1 MLPCAE
7 SRREA
12 VLRRTEVCYPFCRKH
27 GKYQAVKRRA
37 FITLLGGA
45 AAWPLAARAQGS
57 TMPVVGF
64 LRSTSL
70 AVSTPMVTGF
80 RQGLTATGFTEGQN
94 VAIEYRYADSQLERL
109 PGLVAELIRLPVAV
123 IVANNIAAL
132 SAKAATTSVPIVF
145 ATGSD
150 PVVDGLVGSL
160 NRPGGNITGVSFVSG
175 LLGPK
180 RLDML
185 RQLVPAAAT
194 MAMLVGTDTLEA
206 RIERR
211 DVELAAQALGQQ
223 LIVAPVTSEGE
234 FDGAFKSIV
243 ERGAK
248 SLLVGTGP
256 LLTSNRGRI
265 VALASRLAIPA
276 IYALREFVEAG
287 GLMSY
292 GASLVDAYRQ
302 AGIYAGRVLKGE
314 KPGDLPVMQS
324 TKFEL
329 ILNLKAA
336 KALGLS
342 IPPTLLATADE
353 VIE

>member
-12 VLRRTEVCYPFCRKH
+12 VLRRTEVCYCFCRKH

-175 LLGPK
+175 LLGAEATGHAA
-180 RLDML
+180 
-185 RQLVPAAAT
+185 PA
-194 MAMLVGTDTLEA
+194 
-206 RIERR
+206 RPRR
-211 DVELAAQALGQQ
+211 GD
-223 LIVAPVTSEGE
+223 
-234 FDGAFKSIV
+234 DG
-243 ERGAK
+243 
-248 SLLVGTGP
+248 
-256 LLTSNRGRI
+256 
-265 VALASRLAIPA
+265 
-276 IYALREFVEAG
+276 
-287 GLMSY
+287 
-292 GASLVDAYRQ
+292 D
-302 AGIYAGRVLKGE
+302 AGR
-314 KPGDLPVMQS
+314 DRHARS
-324 TKFEL
+324 
-329 ILNLKAA
+329 ADR
-336 KALGLS
+336 
-342 IPPTLLATADE
+342 ATGR
-353 VIE
+353 

>member
-1 MLPCAE
+1 MR
-7 SRREA
+7 RRE
-12 VLRRTEVCYPFCRKH
+12 
-27 GKYQAVKRRA
+27 
-37 FITLLGGA
+37 FITLLGGT
-45 AAWPLAARAQGS
+45 AAWPVAARAQQPV
-57 TMPVVGF
+57 MPVIGF
-64 LRSTSL
+64 LRHTSR

-80 RQGLTATGFTEGQN
+80 RQGLTVAGFTEGQN

-109 PGLVAELIRLPVAV
+109 PGMVAELIRLPVAV
-123 IVANNIAAL
+123 IVANVVAAHA
-132 SAKAATTSVPIVF
+132 AKAATTTVPIVF

-150 PVVDGLVGSL
+150 PVVDGLVASL
-160 NRPGGNITGVSFVSG
+160 NRPGGNVTGVSFVSG

-180 RLDML
+180 RLEML
-185 RQLVPAAAT
+185 RQLVPTAAT
-194 MAMLVGTDTLEA
+194 IAMLVGTDTFEA

-223 LIVAPVTSEGE
+223 LIVGPVTREGE
-234 FDGAFKSIV
+234 LDGTFTSIV

-248 SLLVGTGP
+248 ALLVGAGP
-256 LLTSNRGRI
+256 LLVSNRGRI
-265 VALASRLAIPA
+265 VALAARHAIPA

-292 GASLVDAYRQ
+292 GASLVEAYRQ

-314 KPGDLPVMQS
+314 KPADLPVMQS

-329 ILNLKAA
+329 VINLKTA
-336 KALGLS
+336 KALG
-342 IPPTLLATADE
+342 IEVPPMLARADE

>member
-1 MLPCAE
+1 MR
-7 SRREA
+7 RRE
-12 VLRRTEVCYPFCRKH
+12 
-27 GKYQAVKRRA
+27 
-37 FITLLGGA
+37 FITLASGA
-45 AAWPLAARAQGS
+45 AIAWPLVAYAQQS
-57 TMPVVGF
+57 TIPVIGF
-64 LRSTSL
+64 LRTTSL

-80 RQGLTATGFTEGQN
+80 RQGLTAVGFTEGQN
-94 VAIEYRYADSQLERL
+94 VAIEYRFADSQRERL

-132 SAKAATTSVPIVF
+132 AAKAATTMVPIVF

-150 PVVDGLVGSL
+150 PVVDGLVASL
-160 NRPGGNITGVSFVSG
+160 NRPGGNVTGVSFLSG

-185 RQLVPAAAT
+185 RQLVPTAGTIAI
-194 MAMLVGTDTLEA
+194 LVGTDTLEA

-234 FDGAFKSIV
+234 LDGAFTSIV

-248 SLLVGTGP
+248 ALLVGTGP
-256 LLTSNRGRI
+256 LLTSNRERI
-265 VALASRLAIPA
+265 VALAARHAIPA

-287 GLMSY
+287 GLISY
-292 GASLVDAYRQ
+292 GASLVEAYRQ
-302 AGIYAGRVLKGE
+302 AGIYAGRILKGE
-314 KPGDLPVMQS
+314 KPADLPVMQS
-324 TKFEL
+324 AKFEL
-329 ILNLKAA
+329 VINLKAT

-342 IPPTLLATADE
+342 MPPTLLAVADE
-353 VIE
+353 MIE

>member
-1 MLPCAE
+1 V
-7 SRREA
+7 R
-12 VLRRTEVCYPFCRKH
+12 RRT
-27 GKYQAVKRRA
+27 

-45 AAWPLAARAQGS
+45 AATWPLPVGAQQPA
-57 TMPVVGF
+57 MPVVGF

-70 AVSTPMVTGF
+70 AVSKPMIAGF
-80 RQGLTATGFTEGQN
+80 RQGLTAAGFNEGQN
-94 VAIEYRYADSQLERL
+94 VAIEYRYADNQIERL

-123 IVANNIAAL
+123 IVGNNNAAL
-132 SAKAATTSVPIVF
+132 AAKAATTTVPIVF

-150 PVVDGLVGSL
+150 PVVDGLVANL
-160 NRPGGNITGVSFVSG
+160 NRPAGNVTGVSFVSG
-175 LLGPK
+175 LLGAK

-185 RQLVPAAAT
+185 RQLVPAAT
-194 MAMLVGTDTLEA
+194 TIAMLVGTETLEA

-223 LIVAPVTSEGE
+223 LIIAPVSSEGE
-234 FDGAFKSIV
+234 FDGAFTSIV
-243 ERGAK
+243 GRGAK
-248 SLLVGTGP
+248 ALLVGTGP
-256 LLTSNRGRI
+256 FMTSNRERVI
-265 VALASRLAIPA
+265 ALAVRHAIPA

-292 GASLVDAYRQ
+292 GASIVEAYRQ

-314 KPGDLPVMQS
+314 KPADLPVMQS

-329 ILNLKAA
+329 VISLKAA
-336 KALGLS
+336 KALGLEV
-342 IPPTLLATADE
+342 PATLLAIADE

>member
-1 MLPCAE
+1 MR
-7 SRREA
+7 RRE
-12 VLRRTEVCYPFCRKH
+12 
-27 GKYQAVKRRA
+27 
-37 FITLLGGA
+37 FITLASGA
-45 AAWPLAARAQGS
+45 AIAWPLVAYAQQS
-57 TMPVVGF
+57 TIPVIGF
-64 LRSTSL
+64 LRTTSL

-80 RQGLTATGFTEGQN
+80 RQGLTAVGFTEGQN
-94 VAIEYRYADSQLERL
+94 VAIEYRFADSQRERL

-132 SAKAATTSVPIVF
+132 AAKAATTTVPIVF

-150 PVVDGLVGSL
+150 PVVDGLVASL
-160 NRPGGNITGVSFVSG
+160 NRPGGNVTGVSFLSG

-185 RQLVPAAAT
+185 RQLVPAAGTIAI
-194 MAMLVGTDTLEA
+194 LVGTDTLEA

-234 FDGAFKSIV
+234 LDGAFTSVV

-248 SLLVGTGP
+248 ALLVGTGP
-256 LLTSNRGRI
+256 LLTSNRERI
-265 VALASRLAIPA
+265 VALAARHAIPA

-287 GLMSY
+287 GLISY
-292 GASLVDAYRQ
+292 GASLVEAYRQ
-302 AGIYAGRVLKGE
+302 AGIYAGRILKAE
-314 KPGDLPVMQS
+314 KPADLPVMQS
-324 TKFEL
+324 AKFEL
-329 ILNLKAA
+329 VINLKAT

-342 IPPTLLATADE
+342 MPPTLLAVADE
-353 VIE
+353 MIE

>member
-1 MLPCAE
+1 
-7 SRREA
+7 
-12 VLRRTEVCYPFCRKH
+12 
-27 GKYQAVKRRA
+27 
-37 FITLLGGA
+37 
-45 AAWPLAARAQGS
+45 
-57 TMPVVGF
+57 MPVIGF

-80 RQGLTATGFTEGQN
+80 RQGLTAVGFTEGQN
-94 VAIEYRYADSQLERL
+94 VAIEYRFADSQRERL

-132 SAKAATTSVPIVF
+132 AAKAATTMVPIVF

-150 PVVDGLVGSL
+150 PVVDGLVASL
-160 NRPGGNITGVSFVSG
+160 NRPGGNVTGVSFLSG

-185 RQLVPAAAT
+185 RQLVPTAGTIAI
-194 MAMLVGTDTLEA
+194 LVGTDTLEA

-234 FDGAFKSIV
+234 LDGAFTSIV

-248 SLLVGTGP
+248 ALLVGTGP
-256 LLTSNRGRI
+256 LLTSNRERI
-265 VALASRLAIPA
+265 VALAARHAIPA

-287 GLMSY
+287 GLISY
-292 GASLVDAYRQ
+292 GASLVEAYRQ
-302 AGIYAGRVLKGE
+302 AGIYAGRILKGE
-314 KPGDLPVMQS
+314 KPADLPVMQS
-324 TKFEL
+324 AKFEL
-329 ILNLKAA
+329 VINLKAT

-342 IPPTLLATADE
+342 MPPTLLAVADE
-353 VIE
+353 MIE